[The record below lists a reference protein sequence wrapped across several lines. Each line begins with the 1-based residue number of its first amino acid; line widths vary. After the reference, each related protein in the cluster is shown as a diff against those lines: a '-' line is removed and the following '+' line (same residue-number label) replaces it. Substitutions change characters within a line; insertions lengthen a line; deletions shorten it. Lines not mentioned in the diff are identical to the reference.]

1 MNDIEIDS
9 NLVIE
14 ALQGQVNDLSRR
26 LALAEAYALQLQ
38 RTLTEYQQASTDES

>member
-26 LALAEAYALQLQ
+26 LALAEAYAMQLQ
-38 RTLTEYQQASTDES
+38 RILAERQQVPADES